1 VGEFD
6 IAPDNFEIGGFKGT
20 MFHKMIAP
28 GDHHFPVFARVRIG
42 DRRDPFLLGCP
53 RRDDYDQG
61 RDDAS
66 VSGRCGVASNRNR
79 DRIRAEYSGE
89 IGQVADPRHP

>member
-1 VGEFD
+1 MGSRLDRQNLETENAQDDV
-6 IAPDNFEIGGFKGT
+6 
-20 MFHKMIAP
+20 
-28 GDHHFPVFARVRIG
+28 VR
-42 DRRDPFLLGCP
+42 PFLPGCP

-66 VSGRCGVASNRNR
+66 ASGRCGDASNRNR